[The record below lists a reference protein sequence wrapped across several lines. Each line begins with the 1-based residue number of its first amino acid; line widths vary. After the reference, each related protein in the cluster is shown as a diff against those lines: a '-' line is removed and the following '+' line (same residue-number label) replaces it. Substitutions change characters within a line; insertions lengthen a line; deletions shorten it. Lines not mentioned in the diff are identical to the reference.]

1 MHADIEVFFTHHV
14 SRIMYLRLMVSSTLN
29 LRNSLIFR
37 YLKMF
42 IEIDGSTIYYES
54 KGEGDSV
61 ILLHG
66 WGGQALSFKPVFDY
80 LIKNYK
86 VYALDLPGFGRSS
99 IPPHTWGT
107 FDYASFISK
116 FFTKMGI
123 TKAHIIG
130 HSFGGR
136 IAIVLA
142 ANFPKEVD
150 KLILVNS
157 AGIRPKR
164 TLKYYTFITIAKICK
179 ILLSPKIWGKYG
191 ERIKNSLYNFVGS
204 EDYRNAGELRDILV
218 KVVNED
224 LRHLLPNIEVLTLLV
239 WGEQDKK
246 TPVSHARIMEEKIKN
261 ARLVVLENAGHFSY
275 LDEFPQF
282 CRIISEF
289 LI

>member
-1 MHADIEVFFTHHV
+1 MAGDVVPNLLKGCVEPHNFGVF
-14 SRIMYLRLMVSSTLN
+14 
-29 LRNSLIFR
+29 
-37 YLKMF
+37 KMF
-42 IEIDGSTIYYES
+42 IEIDGLKIYYES
-54 KGEGDSV
+54 KGEGVSV

-66 WGGQALSFKPVFDY
+66 WGGQALSFKPVFDF
-80 LIKNYK
+80 LVKSHS
-86 VYALDLPGFGRSS
+86 VYVLDLPGFGRSNT
-99 IPPHTWGT
+99 PPHTWGT
-107 FDYASFISK
+107 FDYASFIAK
-116 FFTKMGI
+116 FFTKLGI

-142 ANFPKEVD
+142 ANFPEVVD

-164 TLKYYTFITIAKICK
+164 TIKYYIFITIAKIGK

-191 ERIKNSLYNFVGS
+191 EHIKNALYYLVGS
-204 EDYRNAGELRDILV
+204 EDYRNAGELRDVLV

-224 LRHLLPNIEVLTLLV
+224 LRDLLHRIDVPTLLV
-239 WGEQDKK
+239 WGDKDKK
-246 TPVSHARIMEEKIKN
+246 TPLLHARIMEEKIKN
-261 ARLVVLENAGHFSY
+261 ARLVVLKNAGHFSY
-275 LDEFPQF
+275 LDDFPQF